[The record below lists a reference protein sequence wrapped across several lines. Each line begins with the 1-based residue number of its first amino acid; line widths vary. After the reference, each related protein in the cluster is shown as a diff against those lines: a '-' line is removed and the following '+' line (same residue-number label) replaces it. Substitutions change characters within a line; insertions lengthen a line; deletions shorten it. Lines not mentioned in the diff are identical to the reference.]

1 VSAPSRVGAEV
12 QAEAPAIGQLPEQM
26 FDEPVS
32 GPSYKQGTKFMVIGT
47 VSSVLTYGLKVA
59 LTAPDVAWPVAV
71 LVLGAIVVMLS
82 SAWYMLTGRTTV
94 DRHGV
99 RQDWLFEKRMA
110 WHEIAHARHVNWPRL
125 SSRLVVSRGLGP
137 VKAFHSGSDAVDAAF
152 ARIDG
157 YYRRVR

>member
-1 VSAPSRVGAEV
+1 MSTTAE
-12 QAEAPAIGQLPEQM
+12 PARAAVTELPEHM
-26 FDEPVS
+26 FVEPVS
-32 GPSYKQGTKFMVIGT
+32 GPSYKKGTKLMVIST

-71 LVLGAIVVMLS
+71 LVLGAVVVMLS
-82 SAWYMLTGRTTV
+82 SAWFMLTGRTTI

-110 WHEIAHARHVNWPRL
+110 WHEIARAKHVNWPYL

-137 VKAFHSGSDAVDAAF
+137 VKAFHSGSEAVDAAF
-152 ARIDG
+152 ARIDA
-157 YYRRVR
+157 YYRRVL